1 MFFNIADN
9 KYKSI
14 HNKSYYCCFLDLINP
29 VQTCVL
35 SFAILLSILNTQIM
49 SLRIK
54 DYLSVLIDE
63 MEDKGYIRKDES
75 DFYFLL
81 DNKKED

>member
-1 MFFNIADN
+1 
-9 KYKSI
+9 
-14 HNKSYYCCFLDLINP
+14 
-29 VQTCVL
+29 
-35 SFAILLSILNTQIM
+35 M

-63 MEDKGYIRKDES
+63 MEDKGYIRKDDS
-75 DFYFLL
+75 DFYFLS